1 MTAPLYDNIY
11 NICKYIPAVS
21 YRKMALRHLS
31 VSTAFFSK
39 NQLFGLF
46 YQPTATCGFATPEVP
61 FLLGIWETTAAL
73 PQNFTVH
80 RDIPPLGKAG

>member
-1 MTAPLYDNIY
+1 
-11 NICKYIPAVS
+11 
-21 YRKMALRHLS
+21 MALRHLS

-46 YQPTATCGFATPEVP
+46 YQPTATRGFATPEVP

-73 PQNFTVH
+73 PRNFTVH
-80 RDIPPLGKAG
+80 RDIPPLGIAG